1 MTEGVSN
8 HHHQSKNETRME
20 KEKRVSWASEHITDD
35 FADVVGTDESMIQ
48 QENHRTFCYRKR
60 GTAPKAKSCHFV

>member
-1 MTEGVSN
+1 MKLGWTFHGSIVSARER
-8 HHHQSKNETRME
+8 K